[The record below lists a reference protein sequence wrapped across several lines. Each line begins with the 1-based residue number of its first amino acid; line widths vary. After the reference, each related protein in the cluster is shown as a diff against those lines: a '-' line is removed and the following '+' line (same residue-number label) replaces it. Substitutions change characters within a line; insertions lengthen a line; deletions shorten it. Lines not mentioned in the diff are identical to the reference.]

1 MKKKNEFPKY
11 FLIDHE
17 YTSDRHNIPMT
28 FNEYY
33 ANIGSKLASSIR
45 IPDGV
50 NFKNYLN
57 TPLEQCFEF
66 QKVDRVK
73 VLKDIQTLKTRD
85 R

>member
-1 MKKKNEFPKY
+1 
-11 FLIDHE
+11 
-17 YTSDRHNIPMT
+17 MT

-33 ANIGSKLASSIR
+33 VNIGSKLASSVR

-66 QKVDRVK
+66 KQVDRDN
-73 VLKDIQTLKTRD
+73 VLRLFSH
-85 R
+85 